1 MKKDKKN
8 LFIFII
14 IIVCVIVFSY
24 FLFFSGITEKLRA
37 SATGITANVDKD
49 VKKEDLPVINS
60 VINSSGNSVVNSNVV
75 LNITASSIYKIT
87 KVEYSFDLKN
97 WKKISG
103 NFNRNRN
110 NIDAKIIFTKTIDKK
125 IYIRVTNDHGYRSY
139 PYKTSVKIDK
149 ESPVIEIG
157 NFESDT
163 VIKAKDNVEISSIQ
177 CSSDKLNWEDFDVSG
192 QEVTITK
199 TLSSGTYLRAVDSAG
214 NISKIKEVK

>member
-75 LNITASSIYKIT
+75 LNVTASSIYKIT
-87 KVEYSFDLKN
+87 KVEYSFDLKD

-103 NFNRNRN
+103 NFNRN
-110 NIDAKIIFTKTIDKK
+110 NIDAKIIFTKTMDKK

-157 NFESDT
+157 DFESDT

>member
-103 NFNRNRN
+103 NFNRN

-163 VIKAKDNVEISSIQ
+163 VIKVKDNVEISSIQ
-177 CSSDKLNWEDFDVSG
+177 YSFDKLNWEDFDVSG
-192 QEVTITK
+192 QEITITK

>member
-49 VKKEDLPVINS
+49 IKKEDLPVINS

-75 LNITASSIYKIT
+75 LNVTASSIYKIT
-87 KVEYSFDLKN
+87 KVEYSFDLKD

-103 NFNRNRN
+103 NFNRN
-110 NIDAKIIFTKTIDKK
+110 NIDAKIIFTKTMDKK
-125 IYIRVTNDHGYRSY
+125 IYIRLTNDHGYRSY

-177 CSSDKLNWEDFDVSG
+177 YSSDKLNWEDFDVSG
-192 QEVTITK
+192 EEVTITK

>member
-37 SATGITANVDKD
+37 SATGITASVDKD

-75 LNITASSIYKIT
+75 LNVTASSIYKIT
-87 KVEYSFDLKN
+87 KVEYSFDLKD

-103 NFNRNRN
+103 NFNRN
-110 NIDAKIIFTKTIDKK
+110 NIDAKIIFTKTMDKK

-157 NFESDT
+157 DFESDT
-163 VIKAKDNVEISSIQ
+163 VIKVKDNVEISSIQ

>member
-14 IIVCVIVFSY
+14 IIVCVIFFSY

-75 LNITASSIYKIT
+75 LNVTASSIYKIT
-87 KVEYSFDLKN
+87 KVEYSFDLKD

-103 NFNRNRN
+103 NFNRN
-110 NIDAKIIFTKTIDKK
+110 NIDAKIIFTKTMDKK

-157 NFESDT
+157 DFESDT
-163 VIKAKDNVEISSIQ
+163 VIKVKDNVEISSIQ

>member
-37 SATGITANVDKD
+37 SATEITANVDKD
-49 VKKEDLPVINS
+49 VKKEDLPVIKS

-75 LNITASSIYKIT
+75 LNVTASSIYKIT
-87 KVEYSFDLKN
+87 KVEYSFDLKD

-103 NFNRNRN
+103 NFNRN
-110 NIDAKIIFTKTIDKK
+110 NIDAKIIFTKTMDKK

-157 NFESDT
+157 DFESDT

>member
-49 VKKEDLPVINS
+49 IKKEDLPVINS

-75 LNITASSIYKIT
+75 LNVTASSIYKIT
-87 KVEYSFDLKN
+87 KVEYSFDLKD

-103 NFNRNRN
+103 NFNRN
-110 NIDAKIIFTKTIDKK
+110 NIDAKIIFTKTMDKK

-177 CSSDKLNWEDFDVSG
+177 YSSDKLNWEDFDVSG
-192 QEVTITK
+192 EEVTITK

>member
-24 FLFFSGITEKLRA
+24 FLFFYGITEKLRA

-49 VKKEDLPVINS
+49 VKKEDLPVIKS

-75 LNITASSIYKIT
+75 LNVTASSIYKIT
-87 KVEYSFDLKN
+87 KVEYSFDLKD

-103 NFNRNRN
+103 NFNRN
-110 NIDAKIIFTKTIDKK
+110 NIDAKIIFTKTMDKK

-157 NFESDT
+157 DFESDT

>member
-1 MKKDKKN
+1 MKKDRKN

-49 VKKEDLPVINS
+49 VKKEDLPVIKS

-75 LNITASSIYKIT
+75 LNVTASSIYKIT
-87 KVEYSFDLKN
+87 KVEYSFDLKD

-103 NFNRNRN
+103 NFNRN
-110 NIDAKIIFTKTIDKK
+110 NIDAKIIFTKTMDKK

-157 NFESDT
+157 DFESDT
-163 VIKAKDNVEISSIQ
+163 VIKVKDNVEISSIQ

-199 TLSSGTYLRAVDSAG
+199 TLSSGTYLRAVDSVG

>member
-37 SATGITANVDKD
+37 SAIGITANVDKD
-49 VKKEDLPVINS
+49 VKKEDLPVIKS

-75 LNITASSIYKIT
+75 LNVTASSIYKIT
-87 KVEYSFDLKN
+87 KVEYSFDLKD

-103 NFNRNRN
+103 NFNRN
-110 NIDAKIIFTKTIDKK
+110 NIDAKIIFTKTMDKK

-157 NFESDT
+157 DFESDT
-163 VIKAKDNVEISSIQ
+163 VIKVKDNVEISSIQ

-199 TLSSGTYLRAVDSAG
+199 TLSSGTYLRAVDSVG

>member
-49 VKKEDLPVINS
+49 VKKEDLPVIKS

-75 LNITASSIYKIT
+75 LNVTASSIYKIT
-87 KVEYSFDLKN
+87 KVEYSFDLKD

-103 NFNRNRN
+103 NFNRN
-110 NIDAKIIFTKTIDKK
+110 NIDAKIIFTKTMNKK

-157 NFESDT
+157 DFESDT
-163 VIKAKDNVEISSIQ
+163 VIKVKDNVEISSIQ

-199 TLSSGTYLRAVDSAG
+199 TLSSGTYLRAVDSVG

>member
-49 VKKEDLPVINS
+49 IKKEDLPVINS

-75 LNITASSIYKIT
+75 LNVTASSIYKIT
-87 KVEYSFDLKN
+87 KVEYSFDLKD

-103 NFNRNRN
+103 NFNRN
-110 NIDAKIIFTKTIDKK
+110 NIDAKIIFTKTMDKK

-177 CSSDKLNWEDFDVSG
+177 YSSDKLNWEDFDVSG

>member
-37 SATGITANVDKD
+37 SATGITASVDKD
-49 VKKEDLPVINS
+49 VKKEDLPVIKS

-75 LNITASSIYKIT
+75 LNVTASSIYKIT
-87 KVEYSFDLKN
+87 KVEYSFDLKD

-103 NFNRNRN
+103 NFNRN
-110 NIDAKIIFTKTIDKK
+110 NIDAKIIFTKTMDKK

-157 NFESDT
+157 DFESDT

-199 TLSSGTYLRAVDSAG
+199 TLSSGTYLRAVDSVG

>member
-49 VKKEDLPVINS
+49 VKKEDLPVIKS
-60 VINSSGNSVVNSNVV
+60 VINSSGNSVVNFNVV
-75 LNITASSIYKIT
+75 LNVTASSIYKIT
-87 KVEYSFDLKN
+87 KVEYSFDLKD

-103 NFNRNRN
+103 NFNRN
-110 NIDAKIIFTKTIDKK
+110 NIDAKIIFTKTMDKK

-157 NFESDT
+157 DFESDT
-163 VIKAKDNVEISSIQ
+163 VIKVKDNVEISSIQ

>member
-8 LFIFII
+8 VFIFII

-75 LNITASSIYKIT
+75 LNVTASSIYQIT
-87 KVEYSFDLKN
+87 KLEYSFDLKD

-103 NFNRNRN
+103 NFNRN
-110 NIDAKIIFTKTIDKK
+110 NIDAKIIFTKTMDKK

-157 NFESDT
+157 DFESDT
-163 VIKAKDNVEISSIQ
+163 VIKVKDNVEISSIQ

-199 TLSSGTYLRAVDSAG
+199 TLSSGTYLRAVDSVG

>member
-49 VKKEDLPVINS
+49 IKKEDLPVINS

-87 KVEYSFDLKN
+87 KVEYSFDLKD

-103 NFNRNRN
+103 NFNRN
-110 NIDAKIIFTKTIDKK
+110 NIDAKIIFTKTMDKK

-177 CSSDKLNWEDFDVSG
+177 YSSDKLNWEDFDISG
-192 QEVTITK
+192 EEVTITK
-199 TLSSGTYLRAVDSAG
+199 TLSSGTYLRAVDSTG

>member
-103 NFNRNRN
+103 NFNRNT
-110 NIDAKIIFTKTIDKK
+110 IDAKIIFTKTIDKK

-163 VIKAKDNVEISSIQ
+163 VIKVKDNVEISSIQ
-177 CSSDKLNWEDFDVSG
+177 YSFDKLNWEDFDVSG